1 MSNNVEQRRAPTV
14 SSSTPATWM
23 LVGLAL
29 AAGLGIMTG
38 IAFEIGSTYGRA
50 ALWIACLISGVVFTI
65 GAVGKAVEIGVRAA
79 RR

>member
-14 SSSTPATWM
+14 SGSTPATWM

-29 AAGLGIMTG
+29 AAGLGIVAG
-38 IAFEIGSTYGRA
+38 IAFEIGPTYGRP
-50 ALWIACLISGVVFTI
+50 ALWIACVVAGVVFNI
-65 GAVGKAVEIGVRAA
+65 GAIGKAVEIGVRAA